1 MQQSVPPHAYSPA
14 RSDPAALAALRTALS
29 ADPAALDR
37 VADLADREEALA
49 AMIEFAAGQ
58 GIALEQESLHHTLRA
73 DPLGIERLAN
83 RPVTALRRPGPR
95 WLPIGLG
102 SDGAQLVIDWGHFG
116 QAPMRDP
123 FFEGAQRRARGHPVS
138 VLVDCRTPLGAL
150 LDEPELSPPPRLD
163 GLVFHMSRCGST
175 LVSRALRAMSGN
187 LVLSEPPPF
196 DELLQQCA
204 AREDIPLD
212 TRLALLRAM
221 AGALASDRD
230 GTVQRRFLKTDCWHA
245 GALPLLR
252 AAFPDTPWIFLY
264 RDPVEVLMSHERMS
278 GSQTLP
284 GPQAALVGI
293 DPQGAYP
300 GLEFATQVLS
310 ATCHRAAD
318 HAGIGGGIYV
328 DFATLP
334 AALEQRIL
342 PHFGI
347 APDEADRQA
356 IAASLTRDAK
366 QPNKAFDPHERPP
379 RSEASAAVLELSERL
394 LAPAVARLRA
404 LDRANAD

>member
-1 MQQSVPPHAYSPA
+1 MQQSVPPHPFTPE
-14 RSDPAALAALRTALS
+14 RTDPAKLAALRAAVL

-37 VADLADREEALA
+37 IADLADREAALTA
-49 AMIEFAAGQ
+49 LIEFATGHS
-58 GIALEQESLHHTLRA
+58 IALEPEGLRNALRA
-73 DPLGIERLAN
+73 DPLGLERLSQS
-83 RPVTALRRPGPR
+83 PVNAVHRPGPR
-95 WLPIGLG
+95 WLPTGLG
-102 SDGAQLVIDWGHFG
+102 SDGAQLVIDWAHYG
-116 QAPMRDP
+116 QAPMHDS
-123 FFEGAQRRARGHPVS
+123 FFEGTQRRARGHPVS
-138 VLVDCRTPLGAL
+138 VLIECRTPLGAL
-150 LDEPELSPPPRLD
+150 LDEPGLNPPPRLD

-175 LVSRALRAMSGN
+175 LVSRALRAMPGN

-196 DELLQQCA
+196 DEVLQQCA
-204 AREDIPLD
+204 AREDIPLEM
-212 TRLALLRAM
+212 RLGLLRAM
-221 AGALASDRD
+221 AGVLASDRD

-284 GPQAALVGI
+284 GPHSALVGI
-293 DPQGAYP
+293 DPVGAIP
-300 GLEFATQVLS
+300 GMEFTARVLT
-310 ATCHRAAD
+310 ATCHQAAD
-318 HAGIGGGIYV
+318 HAGVGGGIFV
-328 DFATLP
+328 DYASLP
-334 AALEQRIL
+334 AALEERIL

-347 APDEADRQA
+347 APDEAGRQA

-366 QPNKAFDPHERPP
+366 EPNKAFDPHERPT
-379 RSEASAAVLELSERL
+379 RAKASEQVLEMAERL